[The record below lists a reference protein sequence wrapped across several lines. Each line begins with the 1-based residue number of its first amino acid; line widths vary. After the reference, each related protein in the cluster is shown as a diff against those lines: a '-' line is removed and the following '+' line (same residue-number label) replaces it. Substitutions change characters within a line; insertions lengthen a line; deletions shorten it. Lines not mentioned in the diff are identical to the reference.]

1 MKRLILFIALIPAL
15 ACLNGQ
21 PVKNTVKKDIPS
33 FRIQLQDGKYFN
45 AAELEKNKPLLLVYF
60 DPDCDHCVLFIND
73 LLKNINLFN
82 GVQVVMITYVP
93 LSQTKKFIAQAGL
106 NQYPGIKVGT
116 EGTTF
121 VVRYHYDIVQ
131 FPFLALHNTTGSLI
145 ATYESEVP
153 TTQQLAG
160 MFSK

>member
-1 MKRLILFIALIPAL
+1 MNRLFALLALIPVFL
-15 ACLNGQ
+15 CMNGQ
-21 PVKNTVKKDIPS
+21 PVNNAVKKGIPP
-33 FRIQLQDGKYFN
+33 FKIQLQDGKYFS

-73 LLKNINLFN
+73 LLNNIDLFS

-93 LSQTKKFIAQAGL
+93 LAETKKFITQAGL
-106 NQYPGIKVGT
+106 GRYQGIKAGT

-121 VVRYHYDIVQ
+121 IVRYYYDVVQ
-131 FPFLALHNTTGSLI
+131 FPFLALHDKSGNLF

-153 TTQQLAG
+153 TSRQLAA
-160 MFSK
+160 MLSK

>member
-1 MKRLILFIALIPAL
+1 M
-15 ACLNGQ
+15 
-21 PVKNTVKKDIPS
+21 
-33 FRIQLQDGKYFN
+33 
-45 AAELEKNKPLLLVYF
+45 VYF
-60 DPDCDHCVLFIND
+60 DPDCDHCVLFVNE
-73 LLKNINLFN
+73 LLKNINLFTK
-82 GVQVVMITYVP
+82 VQIVMITYVP
-93 LSQTKKFIAQAGL
+93 LPSVKKFITQAGL

-131 FPFLALHNTTGSLI
+131 FPFLALHDMTGSLF

-153 TTQQLAG
+153 TPQQLAG